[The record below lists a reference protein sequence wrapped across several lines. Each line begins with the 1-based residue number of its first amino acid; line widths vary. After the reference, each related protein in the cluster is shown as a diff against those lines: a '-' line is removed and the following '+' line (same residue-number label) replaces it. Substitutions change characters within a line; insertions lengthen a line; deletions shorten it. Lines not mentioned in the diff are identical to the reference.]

1 MYNWVLKKIL
11 EIILM
16 YILKIVKMVLLLLW
30 FFMFDFYCD
39 IKFVVCNILCFF
51 DDLVLVNVFLS
62 VIL

>member
-1 MYNWVLKKIL
+1 
-11 EIILM
+11 M

-39 IKFVVCNILCFF
+39 INFVVCNILCFF

>member
-1 MYNWVLKKIL
+1 
-11 EIILM
+11 M

-39 IKFVVCNILCFF
+39 IKFVVCNILCLF